1 MKWQD
6 IISTPL
12 FWIVSTT
19 GTLVLSIAA
28 NLLTPYV
35 SAFVTRNLHARRSG
49 LRDKQIKRREQVIA
63 LQSNVARRTS
73 AKLDAI
79 FKLLLTVVLL
89 LACLFLFQFGVSGLH
104 IATTDKSLAAP
115 SIPILLVILLALLV
129 AIAIGKLGL
138 DDMSFALT
146 ADSRE
151 AAFDDF
157 FKQRGGGAPP
167 AEVRQFEDDWDLR
180 QFGVTSK
187 DVGDA

>member
-12 FWIVSTT
+12 FWIVSAA

-35 SAFVTRNLHARRSG
+35 SAFVTRHLHTRRSG
-49 LRDKQIKRREQVIA
+49 LRDKQIKRRERVIA

-79 FKLLLTVVLL
+79 FKLLLAMVLL
-89 LACLFLFQFGVSGLH
+89 LACLFLFQLDVSGLH
-104 IATTDKSLAAP
+104 IATTNKSFAATR
-115 SIPILLVILLALLV
+115 IPILLVILPGLLG

-146 ADSRE
+146 ADRRE
-151 AAFDDF
+151 AALDDF
-157 FKQRGGGAPP
+157 FKQRGRGAAA
-167 AEVRQFEDDWDLR
+167 AEVRQFEDAWDLR
-180 QFGVTSK
+180 QFGVTSE
-187 DVGDA
+187 DVGGA